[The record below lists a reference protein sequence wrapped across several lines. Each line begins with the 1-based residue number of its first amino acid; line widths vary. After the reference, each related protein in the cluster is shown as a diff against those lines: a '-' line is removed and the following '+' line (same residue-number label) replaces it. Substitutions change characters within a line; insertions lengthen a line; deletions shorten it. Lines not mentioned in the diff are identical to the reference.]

1 MRVQINQLKIWVQT
15 YFLNWKKK
23 TNIIT
28 LLNNFKSSSWCT
40 ARQSI
45 FFSRFSA
52 IVIKF
57 FPSMVPSTKIVKAK
71 HKQKIIA
78 VLIINSCCFKI
89 PAQIKAIGTFLKLLI
104 IGAPSNFF
112 LMFEKTIKTNKN
124 VCLAVSLRET
134 LQGEA
139 DSRTCL
145 PLKIYLTIN
154 TAYARNIRVLTA
166 RQSYDKIN

>member
-57 FPSMVPSTKIVKAK
+57 FRSMVPSTKIVKAK

-78 VLIINSCCFKI
+78 VLIVNSCCFKI
-89 PAQIKAIGTFLKLLI
+89 PAQIKAISKLIVLIMPTIVSIEIKLITLVFLSGKFKYSCFSWCLI
-104 IGAPSNFF
+104 NLHS
-112 LMFEKTIKTNKN
+112 
-124 VCLAVSLRET
+124 
-134 LQGEA
+134 
-139 DSRTCL
+139 SRFMIIL
-145 PLKIYLTIN
+145 IL
-154 TAYARNIRVLTA
+154 V
-166 RQSYDKIN
+166 D